1 MNADMS
7 RTVSLTSS
15 WFIRPGCEPD
25 ARAAVQHLAARVQAE
40 EPDTLTYLVHVPL
53 PEDGRLQSL
62 PPSCPLSLL
71 FFEVYRDADAFLRHL
86 NGTVF
91 TDFVGRYGHLF
102 VSSNGRPFATVQF
115 LFLHAGF
122 SRLLPQA
129 AATGQAGAAVS
140 ENRHPAVM
148 FEIIGR
154 DQGMLKTFYSQV
166 FGWKFR
172 SGSSGFAY
180 VDFLLHDLPLLGGI
194 GQADPSV
201 PGFEPGHSF
210 YLLVDDLQAA
220 VERAL
225 ASGGRRHV
233 DPTGVDGYRFA
244 MILDPEGN
252 AIGLVEPFG
261 AMPGGASTAA
271 PAP

>member
-1 MNADMS
+1 MNADML

-25 ARAAVQHLAARVQAE
+25 ARAAVQRLAARVQAE
-40 EPDTLTYLVHVPL
+40 EPDTLTYLVHAPL
-53 PEDGRLQSL
+53 LDDARLQSL
-62 PPSCPLSLL
+62 PPQGPLSLL

-86 NGTVF
+86 NGVVF
-91 TDFVGRYGHLF
+91 TDFVARHGHLF

-122 SRLLPQA
+122 SRLQPPA
-129 AATGQAGAAVS
+129 AAAAHAGASVPA
-140 ENRHPAVM
+140 NRHPAVM

-154 DQGMLKTFYSQV
+154 DQGVLKTFYSKV

-172 SGSSGFAY
+172 GGSGGFAY

-210 YLLVDDLQAA
+210 YLLVEDLQAA

-225 ASGGRRHV
+225 AGGGRCHV
-233 DPTGVDGYRFA
+233 PPTGVDGYRFA

-261 AMPGGASTAA
+261 PVPGGASTAA